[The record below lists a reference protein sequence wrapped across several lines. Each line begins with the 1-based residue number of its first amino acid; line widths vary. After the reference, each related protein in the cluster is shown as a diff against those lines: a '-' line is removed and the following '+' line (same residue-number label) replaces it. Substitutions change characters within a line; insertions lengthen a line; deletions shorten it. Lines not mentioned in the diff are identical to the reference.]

1 MDFVYSVRRVDRGVC
16 FKSLNECNN
25 HDDCAQN
32 ENCCHQHCCPSEYFQ
47 KWKTF
52 PCVSDY
58 FCTNSHLG
66 SKCCL
71 DQNQDTKHCYDY
83 ETETCMGNDTKAEV
97 VEVLIE
103 LVTDETTTTKSGKI
117 KCRFMGC
124 LKISLQKNPFI
135 NECL

>member
-83 ETETCMGNDTKAEV
+83 ETETCKGNDTKA
-97 VEVLIE
+97 EVLIE
-103 LVTDETTTTKSGKI
+103 LVTDETTTKSGKA
-117 KCRFMGC
+117 KCRLMDC
-124 LKISLQKNPFI
+124 QKISLQKKS
-135 NECL
+135 LQK

>member
-1 MDFVYSVRRVDRGVC
+1 MDFFYSVRRVDRGVC

-83 ETETCMGNDTKAEV
+83 ESETCMGNDTKSEV

-103 LVTDETTTTKSGKI
+103 LVQMKQQQNQVNKTVDLWTVRKYPFRKKSLHK
-117 KCRFMGC
+117 
-124 LKISLQKNPFI
+124 
-135 NECL
+135 